1 MQVVFLSKMLYIIVR
16 GQLWQEVALAHFYS
30 IYNLWSQYQAVN
42 LHKAVTLPFPV
53 GDCLIQIQLYCPLS
67 IAVHCLENKRKFL
80 YQWNLLF
87 YNSFLDVILP
97 SMWIPQPESERVK
110 NLPLIWLSSILLG
123 MQRNTK
129 MFRINFEKH
138 ASEVMILKKAQVQNP
153 ALYRTFTLQ
162 KQRMEGER
170 RSNEQGLFLRIPRG
184 KCQHINETGF
194 CHFQKGGKNH
204 FFFNNVNLHVMC
216 AHI

>member
-1 MQVVFLSKMLYIIVR
+1 M
-16 GQLWQEVALAHFYS
+16 
-30 IYNLWSQYQAVN
+30 
-42 LHKAVTLPFPV
+42 
-53 GDCLIQIQLYCPLS
+53 
-67 IAVHCLENKRKFL
+67 HCLENKRKFL

-110 NLPLIWLSSILLG
+110 NLPLIWLSSILLE

-138 ASEVMILKKAQVQNP
+138 AKVRLWSWKKH
-153 ALYRTFTLQ
+153 RTFILQ

-170 RSNEQGLFLRIPRG
+170 RSNEQGLFLGIPRG

>member
-1 MQVVFLSKMLYIIVR
+1 MVTESRNTRTKLRNKKFSIHVSLSKSMQVVFLSKMLYIIVR

-53 GDCLIQIQLYCPLS
+53 GDCLIQSQLYCPLS

-87 YNSFLDVILP
+87 YNSFLYVILP

-138 ASEVMILKKAQVQNP
+138 AKVRLWSWKKHKSRIQP
-153 ALYRTFTLQ
+153 FTGHLLC
-162 KQRMEGER
+162 KSKGWK
-170 RSNEQGLFLRIPRG
+170 G
-184 KCQHINETGF
+184 KEEAMNRDFSLESQEANAST
-194 CHFQKGGKNH
+194 
-204 FFFNNVNLHVMC
+204 
-216 AHI
+216 